1 MAKTPTPTPAAAETV
16 STVTVGKFTFD
27 VDVPVPAASRI
38 ASAKSDDAERLE
50 AMPVGA
56 SYLEPV
62 TVPDTVTDEA
72 EREKTFKEKARSTT
86 NRLSGLVRRFKKNH
100 ADYEFALRTVAG
112 QGVRVYRIEKAAAP
126 AAAAAAAP
134 ATPTGT
140 EGSPAPASA

>member
-1 MAKTPTPTPAAAETV
+1 MAKTPTPAAETV

-27 VDVPVPAASRI
+27 VGVPVPAASRI

-62 TVPDTVTDEA
+62 AVPDSVTDAA

-100 ADYEFALRTVAG
+100 ADYEFALRTVPM
-112 QGVRVYRIEKAAAP
+112 QGVRVYRIEKAAEP
-126 AAAAAAAP
+126 AAP

-140 EGSPAPASA
+140 EGSAAPASA